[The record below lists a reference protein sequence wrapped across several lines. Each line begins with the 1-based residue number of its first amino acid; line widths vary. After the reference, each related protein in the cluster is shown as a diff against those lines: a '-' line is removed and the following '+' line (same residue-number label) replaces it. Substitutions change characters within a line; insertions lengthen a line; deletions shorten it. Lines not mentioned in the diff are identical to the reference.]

1 MSLDSA
7 PVKVAI
13 VYNRDSRNVINLFG
27 APNQEKIGLRT
38 IRRLE
43 NALRAGGNQVEA
55 FEADKELIDRLEEF
69 MPRVVKGEQP
79 GMVFNVSYGLQ
90 GQARYTHVPSILEM
104 VGIPYVASGPLGHSL
119 ALDKVVTKMIL
130 RQHGIPTPEFAVLES
145 PDVPIPSEVVYPS
158 IVKPK
163 NEAVSF
169 GLRVVAD
176 DDELRAG
183 ARLIFEKYGQP
194 VLVERFIEGRE
205 VNVGL
210 LGNGP
215 PEAFPPVELT
225 FGAGGPQ
232 IYTYEDKT
240 GRSGRSIE
248 PVCPAPIGEELSRR
262 AQELAVAAFGALGL
276 YDCARVDFRLDG
288 EDGLYILEV
297 NSLPSLGEHGSYLV
311 GAAHVGLD
319 FQGFVNRL
327 LEVARARYF
336 GTPNPPVLD
345 GRKADPR
352 RHAVAFV
359 TQRRERIERG
369 VREWVELSSRH
380 GDPVGLRRAAD
391 RAGNLFE
398 ELAMVPIPDLARP
411 PTVTAW
417 QTQAGLDGGTLFVAA
432 LDTPRTAPAL
442 AQPFRRDP
450 ERLHGEAVGQRAAL
464 VSLEYALR
472 SLRNIRRLRRLPL
485 GVVLCTDRT
494 RGAPDS
500 AEAVRAAAA
509 RAARVLVLEPSV
521 SADSVVMRRR
531 GNRRYTLT
539 VTGDSILPVQTSRRQ
554 ATTRWTIGR
563 LERIAQLTSRK
574 RAVSVSI
581 LDLST
586 EGHALHLPHRVTA
599 GLLATYRDPEQADE
613 LHREI
618 RAILGRGGCRWELT
632 MDWDLPPMAETAGSG
647 ELLEALNG
655 AGGAHGVEFRR
666 ETSSVASLAGLVA
679 GTTPCVCGVGPAA
692 HDRGTPGESIERIGL
707 IERTV
712 VLAEFL
718 ARALE
723 G

>member
-1 MSLDSA
+1 M
-7 PVKVAI
+7 KVAI

-27 APNQEKIGLRT
+27 APNQERIGLRT

-43 NALRAGGNQVEA
+43 NALRAGGNQVQA
-55 FEADKELIDRLEEF
+55 FEADKGLIDRLEEF

-130 RQHGIPTPEFAVLES
+130 RQHGIPTPEFAVLDS
-145 PDVPIPSEVVYPS
+145 PDAPIPSEVVYPS

-169 GLRVVAD
+169 GLRVVSD
-176 DDELRAG
+176 DDDLRDG

-194 VLVERFIEGRE
+194 VLVERFIQGRE

-210 LGNGP
+210 LGNNP
-215 PEAFPPVELT
+215 PEAFPPVELS
-225 FGAGGPQ
+225 FGTGGPQ

-248 PVCPAPIGEELSRR
+248 PICPAPVGDELNQR
-262 AQELAVAAFGALGL
+262 AQELAIAAFGALGL
-276 YDCARVDFRLDG
+276 YDCARVDFRLDDEG
-288 EDGLYILEV
+288 NLYILEV

-311 GAAHVGLD
+311 GAAEVGLD

-352 RHAVAFV
+352 QHAVAFV

-369 VREWVELSSRH
+369 VREWVELSSRY
-380 GDPVGLRRAAD
+380 GDPLGLRRAVD
-391 RAGNLFE
+391 RAGRLFE
-398 ELAMVPIPDLARP
+398 DLAMTPVAELTRSPQVATWETR
-411 PTVTAW
+411 
-417 QTQAGLDGGTLFVAA
+417 AGLDGGTLFVAG
-432 LDTPRTAPAL
+432 LDTPAAGSAL
-442 AQPFRRDP
+442 RQPFRRDP
-450 ERLHGEAVGQRAAL
+450 ERLHGEAVGQRAGL
-464 VSLEYALR
+464 VSLEFTLR

-485 GVVLCTDRT
+485 GVVLCSDQSV
-494 RGAPDS
+494 GSPHS

-521 SADSVVMRRR
+521 SSNGIVLRRR

-539 VTGDSILPVQTSRRQ
+539 VTGNPILPARTSRRQ
-554 ATTRWTIGR
+554 ATARWTIEK

-581 LDLST
+581 LEVST
-586 EGHALHLPHRVTA
+586 ERHALHLPHRVTA
-599 GLLATYRDPEQADE
+599 GLLATYRDVEQIAE
-613 LHREI
+613 LEKQI
-618 RAILGRGGCRWELT
+618 RQILGRGGCRWELET
-632 MDWDLPPMAETAGSG
+632 DWDQPPLPETPAGMQLLAALSRAG
-647 ELLEALNG
+647 ES
-655 AGGAHGVEFRR
+655 HGVQFERQ
-666 ETSSVASLAGLVA
+666 TSSVASPAGLVDA
-679 GTTPCVCGVGPAA
+679 DTPCVCGVGPVAY
-692 HDRGTPGESIERIGL
+692 DRGTPGENIERISL

-718 ARALE
+718 AQQLD

>member
-1 MSLDSA
+1 M
-7 PVKVAI
+7 KVAI

-38 IRRLE
+38 IRRLAA
-43 NALRAGGNQVEA
+43 ALQAGGNQVEA

-130 RQHGIPTPEFAVLES
+130 RQHGIPTPEFAVLDTPEAPIP
-145 PDVPIPSEVVYPS
+145 PDVVFPA

-169 GLRVVAD
+169 GLRVVDND
-176 DDELRAG
+176 DDLRAG
-183 ARLIFEKYGQP
+183 ARLIFEKYGQA

-210 LGNGP
+210 LGNNP
-215 PEAFPPVELT
+215 PEAFPPVELS

-248 PVCPAPIGEELSRR
+248 PICPAPIGEELSRS
-262 AQELAVAAFGALGL
+262 AQEIAVSAFSALGL
-276 YDCARVDFRLDG
+276 YDCARVDFRLDAG
-288 EDGLYILEV
+288 GNLYVLEV

-311 GAAHVGLD
+311 GAATVGLD
-319 FQGFVNRL
+319 FEGFVNRL
-327 LEVARARYF
+327 LDVARARYF

-345 GRKADPR
+345 GRKAEPR
-352 RHAVAFV
+352 QHAVAFV

-369 VREWVELSSRH
+369 VREWVDLSSPH
-380 GDPVGLRRAAD
+380 GDPVGLRRAAG
-391 RAGNLFE
+391 RATELFE
-398 ELAMVPIPDLARP
+398 ALAMLPVPDLTRP
-411 PTVTAW
+411 PQVSTW
-417 QTQAGLDGGTLFVAA
+417 QTQAGLDGGTLFVAG
-432 LDTPRTAPAL
+432 LDTPGAPGAL
-442 AQPFRRDP
+442 RQAFRRDP
-450 ERLHGEAVGQRAAL
+450 ERLYGEAVGQRAGL

-485 GVVLCTDRT
+485 GVVLCTDQT
-494 RGAPDS
+494 QGALHSSD
-500 AEAVRAAAA
+500 AIRIAAA

-521 SADSVVMRRR
+521 SSSGVVLRRR
-531 GNRRYTLT
+531 GNRRYTLV
-539 VTGDSILPVQTSRRQ
+539 VTGDPILPVRTSRRQ
-554 ATTRWTIGR
+554 ATARWTIEK

-581 LDLST
+581 LDLAT
-586 EGHALHLPHRVTA
+586 EAHALHLPHRVTA
-599 GLLATYRDPEQADE
+599 VLLVTYRDIAQAAE
-613 LHREI
+613 IEKEI
-618 RAILGRGGCRWELT
+618 RAILGRGGSRWELT
-632 MDWDLPPMAETAGSG
+632 ADWDRPPMPETAGG
-647 ELLEALNG
+647 AALLEALNS
-655 AGGAHGVEFRR
+655 AGGPHGVEFTR
-666 ETSSVASLAGLVA
+666 ETSSIASLAGLVDD
-679 GTTPCVCGVGPAA
+679 TTPCVCGVGPVVS
-692 HDRGTPGESIERIGL
+692 DRGTPGENIERISL

-718 ARALE
+718 ARELDR
-723 G
+723 

>member
-1 MSLDSA
+1 M
-7 PVKVAI
+7 KVAI

-43 NALRAGGNQVEA
+43 TALRAGGNQVKS
-55 FEADKELIDRLEEF
+55 FEADKGLIDRLEEF

-130 RQHGIPTPEFAVLES
+130 RQHGIPTPEFAVLDNPEA
-145 PDVPIPSEVVYPS
+145 PIPADVVYPS

-169 GLRVVAD
+169 GLRVVED

-183 ARLIFEKYGQP
+183 VRLIFERYGQA

-210 LGNGP
+210 LGNSP
-215 PEAFPPVELT
+215 PETFPPVELS
-225 FGAGGPQ
+225 FGVDGPQ

-240 GRSGRSIE
+240 GRSGRTIE
-248 PVCPAPIGEELSRR
+248 PICPAPIGEELTRT

-276 YDCARVDFRLDG
+276 YDCARVDFRLDV
-288 EDGLYILEV
+288 DGNLYILEV

-311 GAAHVGLD
+311 GAAAVGLD
-319 FQGFVNRL
+319 FAGFVNRL
-327 LEVARARYF
+327 LDVSRARYF

-369 VREWVELSSRH
+369 VREWVDLSSRH
-380 GDPVGLRRAAD
+380 GDPVGLRRAVG
-391 RAGNLFE
+391 RAGDLFG
-398 ELAMVPIPDLARP
+398 ELAMAPVADLTRP
-411 PTVTAW
+411 PQVSTW
-417 QTQAGLDGGTLFVAA
+417 QTQAGLDGGTLFVAG
-432 LDTPRTAPAL
+432 LDTPGASVAMR
-442 AQPFRRDP
+442 QSFRRDP
-450 ERLHGEAVGQRAAL
+450 ERLYGEAVGQRAGL

-472 SLRNIRRLRRLPL
+472 SLRSIRRLRRLPL
-485 GVVLCTDRT
+485 GVVLCTDQAQ
-494 RGAPDS
+494 GSPYS
-500 AEAVRAAAA
+500 AEVIRAAAA
-509 RAARVLVLEPSV
+509 RAGRVLVLEPSV
-521 SADSVVMRRR
+521 APSGLVLRRR
-531 GNRRYTLT
+531 GNRRYTLH
-539 VTGDSILPVQTSRRQ
+539 VTGGSILPVQTTRKQ
-554 ATTRWTIGR
+554 ATARWTIER
-563 LERIAQLTSRK
+563 LERIAQLTSRN
-574 RAVSVSI
+574 RSVSVSI

-586 EGHALHLPHRVTA
+586 EAHALHLPHRVTA
-599 GLLATYRDPEQADE
+599 GLLVTYRDVAQAAEVDK
-613 LHREI
+613 EI
-618 RAILGRGGCRWELT
+618 RTILGRGGCRWELAT
-632 MDWDLPPMAETAGSG
+632 DWDRPPMPETAGG
-647 ELLEALNG
+647 VALQAALNN
-655 AGGAHGVEFRR
+655 AGRPHGIEFQR
-666 ETSSVASLAGLVA
+666 ETSSVSSLAGLVGDA
-679 GTTPCVCGVGPAA
+679 TPCVCGVGPVAYE
-692 HDRGTPGESIERIGL
+692 RGTPGENIERITL

-718 ARALE
+718 AGELD

>member
-1 MSLDSA
+1 M
-7 PVKVAI
+7 KVAI

-27 APNQEKIGLRT
+27 APNQEKIGLKT

-43 NALRAGGNQVEA
+43 NALRAGGNQVKA
-55 FEADKELIDRLEEF
+55 FEADKALIDRLEEF

-130 RQHGIPTPEFAVLES
+130 RQHGLPTPEFAVLDRPEA
-145 PDVPIPSEVVYPS
+145 PIPPEVVYPS

-169 GLRVVAD
+169 GLRVVQNE
-176 DDELRAG
+176 DELRDG
-183 ARLIFEKYGQP
+183 TRLIFEKYGQP

-210 LGNGP
+210 LGNNP
-215 PEAFPPVELT
+215 PEAFPPVELS

-248 PVCPAPIGEELSRR
+248 PICPAPIGEELNER
-262 AQELAVAAFGALGL
+262 AKKLAVAAFGALGL
-276 YDCARVDFRLDG
+276 YDCARVDFRLDDEG
-288 EDGLYILEV
+288 NLYILEV

-311 GAAHVGLD
+311 GAAEVGLD

-352 RHAVAFV
+352 QHAVAFV
-359 TQRRERIERG
+359 TQRRERIERS

-380 GDPVGLRRAAD
+380 GDPVGLRRATD
-391 RAGNLFE
+391 RAGRLFE
-398 ELAMVPIPDLARP
+398 ELAMSPVADLSRP
-411 PTVTAW
+411 PQVTTW
-417 QTQAGLDGGTLFVAA
+417 QTRAGLDGGTLFVAG
-432 LDTPRTAPAL
+432 LDTPLGSSAL
-442 AQPFRRDP
+442 VHPFRRDP
-450 ERLHGEAVGQRAAL
+450 ERLHGEAIGQRAGI

-485 GVVLCTDRT
+485 GVVLCTDQT
-494 RGAPDS
+494 RGAPES
-500 AEAVRAAAA
+500 AEVIRAAAA

-521 SADSVVMRRR
+521 SPNGIVLRRR

-539 VTGDSILPVQTSRRQ
+539 VTGDSILPVRTSPGK
-554 ATTRWTIGR
+554 ATTRWTIAK
-563 LERIAQLTSRK
+563 LERIAQLTSRN

-586 EGHALHLPHRVTA
+586 EAHALHLPHRVTA
-599 GLLATYRDPEQADE
+599 GLLATYRDAAQVAE
-613 LHREI
+613 LEKEI
-618 RAILGRGGCRWELT
+618 RATLGRGGCRWELSL
-632 MDWDLPPMAETAGSG
+632 DWDQPPMLETSAGVR
-647 ELLEALNG
+647 LLEELNESG
-655 AGGAHGVEFRR
+655 LAHGVEFQR
-666 ETSSVASLAGLVA
+666 ETSSVASLAGLVD
-679 GTTPCVCGVGPAA
+679 GDVPRVCGVGPAA
-692 HDRGTPGESIERIGL
+692 HQRGTPSESVERISL

-718 ARALE
+718 ARQLE
-723 G
+723 A

>member
-1 MSLDSA
+1 M
-7 PVKVAI
+7 KVAI

-27 APNQEKIGLRT
+27 APNQEKIGLKT

-43 NALRAGGNQVEA
+43 NALRAGGNQVKA
-55 FEADKELIDRLEEF
+55 FEADKALIDRLEEF

-130 RQHGIPTPEFAVLES
+130 RQHGVPTPEFAVLDS
-145 PDVPIPSEVVYPS
+145 PEAPIPPEVVYPS

-169 GLRVVAD
+169 GLRVVQNE
-176 DDELRAG
+176 DELRDG
-183 ARLIFEKYGQP
+183 TRLIFEKYGQP
-194 VLVERFIEGRE
+194 VLAERFIEGRE

-210 LGNGP
+210 LGNNP
-215 PEAFPPVELT
+215 PEAFPPVELS

-248 PVCPAPIGEELSRR
+248 PICPAPIGEELNTR
-262 AQELAVAAFGALGL
+262 AQEIAVAAFSALGL
-276 YDCARVDFRLDG
+276 YDCARVDFRLDDAG
-288 EDGLYILEV
+288 NLYVLEV

-311 GAAHVGLD
+311 GAAEVGLD

-352 RHAVAFV
+352 QHAVAFV

-369 VREWVELSSRH
+369 VREWVAVSSRH

-391 RAGNLFE
+391 RAGRLFE
-398 ELAMVPIPDLARP
+398 ELAMSPVADLSRP
-411 PTVTAW
+411 PQVTTW
-417 QTQAGLDGGTLFVAA
+417 QTQAGLDGGTLFVAG
-432 LDTPRTAPAL
+432 LDTPLGSSAL
-442 AQPFRRDP
+442 VHPFRRDP
-450 ERLHGEAVGQRAAL
+450 ERLHGEAIGQRAGI

-485 GVVLCTDRT
+485 GVVLCTDQT
-494 RGAPDS
+494 RGAPES
-500 AEAVRAAAA
+500 AEVIRAAAA

-521 SADSVVMRRR
+521 SPNGIVLRRR

-539 VTGDSILPVQTSRRQ
+539 VTGDSILPVRTSPRK
-554 ATTRWTIGR
+554 ATTRWTIAK
-563 LERIAQLTSRK
+563 LEQVAQLTSRN

-586 EGHALHLPHRVTA
+586 EAHALHLPHRVTA
-599 GLLATYRDPEQADE
+599 GLLVTYRDTAQVAE
-613 LHREI
+613 LEKEI
-618 RAILGRGGCRWELT
+618 RATLGRGGCRWELSL
-632 MDWDLPPMAETAGSG
+632 DWDRPPMVETSAGVRLLG
-647 ELLEALNG
+647 ELNESGL
-655 AGGAHGVEFRR
+655 AHGVEFQR
-666 ETSSVASLAGLVA
+666 ETSSVASLAGLVD
-679 GTTPCVCGVGPAA
+679 GDVPRVCGVGPAA
-692 HDRGTPGESIERIGL
+692 YERGTPSESIERISL

-718 ARALE
+718 ARQLE
-723 G
+723 T

>member
-1 MSLDSA
+1 M
-7 PVKVAI
+7 KVAI

-27 APNQEKIGLRT
+27 APNQEKIGLKT

-43 NALRAGGNQVEA
+43 KALQAGGHQVQA

-130 RQHGIPTPEFAVLES
+130 RQHGIPTPEFAVLDNPEA
-145 PDVPIPSEVVYPS
+145 PIPPEVVYPS

-169 GLRVVAD
+169 GLKVVAD
-176 DDELRAG
+176 EDELRDG

-194 VLVERFIEGRE
+194 VLAERFIEGRE

-210 LGNGP
+210 LGNNP
-215 PEAFPPVELT
+215 PEAFPPVELS

-248 PVCPAPIGEELSRR
+248 PVCPAPIGDELNQR
-262 AQELAVAAFGALGL
+262 AQELAIAAFSALGL
-276 YDCARVDFRLDG
+276 YDCARVDFRLDDEG
-288 EDGLYILEV
+288 NLYILEV

-311 GAAHVGLD
+311 GAAAVGLD
-319 FQGFVNRL
+319 FAGFVNRL
-327 LEVARARYF
+327 LEVAQARYF

-352 RHAVAFV
+352 QHAVAYV
-359 TQRRERIERG
+359 TQRRERIERR
-369 VREWVELSSRH
+369 VRDWVDLSSRH
-380 GDPVGLRRAAD
+380 GDPVGLRRATD
-391 RAGNLFE
+391 RAGRLFE
-398 ELAMVPIPDLARP
+398 ELAMVPVNELTRRP
-411 PTVTAW
+411 QVATW
-417 QTQAGLDGGTLFVAA
+417 QTQAGLDGGTLFVAG
-432 LDTPRTAPAL
+432 LDTPAGSAAL
-442 AQPFRRDP
+442 RQPFRRDP
-450 ERLHGEAVGQRAAL
+450 ERLHGEAVGQRAGL

-485 GVVLCTDRT
+485 GVVLCCDQSV
-494 RGAPDS
+494 GSPQS
-500 AEAVRAAAA
+500 AEVVAAAAA

-521 SADSVVMRRR
+521 SSGGIVLRRR

-539 VTGDSILPVQTSRRQ
+539 VTGESILPVQTTRRQ
-554 ATTRWTIGR
+554 ATARWSIEK

-581 LDLST
+581 LDVAT
-586 EGHALHLPHRVTA
+586 ERHALHLPHRLTA
-599 GLLATYRDPEQADE
+599 GLLATYRDPEQAAE
-613 LHREI
+613 LEAEI
-618 RAILGRGGCRWELT
+618 RTILGRRGSRWELEL
-632 MDWDLPPMAETAGSG
+632 DWDRPPMPETPEGAN
-647 ELLEALNG
+647 LLAALNH
-655 AGGAHGVEFRR
+655 AGESHGVQFTR
-666 ETSSVASLAGLVA
+666 ETSSIASPAGLV
-679 GTTPCVCGVGPAA
+679 GDGTPCICGVGPVAY
-692 HDRGTPGESIERIGL
+692 DRGTPGENIERISL

-718 ARALE
+718 AQELD

>member
-1 MSLDSA
+1 M
-7 PVKVAI
+7 KVAI

-27 APNQEKIGLRT
+27 APNQERIGLKT

-43 NALRAGGNQVEA
+43 NALRAGGHQVQA
-55 FEADKELIDRLEEF
+55 FEADKALIDRLEEF

-104 VGIPYVASGPLGHSL
+104 IGIPYVASGPLGHSL

-130 RQHGIPTPEFAVLES
+130 RQHGIPTPEFAVLDTPEA
-145 PDVPIPSEVVYPS
+145 PIPPEVVYPS

-169 GLRVVAD
+169 GLRIVDD
-176 DDELRAG
+176 DDELRDG

-194 VLVERFIEGRE
+194 VLVERFIEGQE

-210 LGNGP
+210 LGNNP
-215 PEAFPPVELT
+215 PEAFPPVELS

-240 GRSGRSIE
+240 GRSGRNIE
-248 PVCPAPIGEELSRR
+248 PVCPAPIGDELNQR

-276 YDCARVDFRLDG
+276 YDCARVDFRLDDEG
-288 EDGLYILEV
+288 NLYILEV

-311 GAAHVGLD
+311 GAAAVGLD

-327 LEVARARYF
+327 LEVAQARYF

-352 RHAVAFV
+352 QHAVAFV
-359 TQRRERIERG
+359 TQRRERIERS

-380 GDPVGLRRAAD
+380 GDPVGLRRALD
-391 RAGNLFE
+391 RAGRLFE
-398 ELAMVPIPDLARP
+398 DLAMTP
-411 PTVTAW
+411 VTELTRAPQVSTW
-417 QTQAGLDGGTLFVAA
+417 QTRAGLDGGTLFVVGV
-432 LDTPRTAPAL
+432 DTPADPSAL
-442 AQPFRRDP
+442 RQPFRRDP
-450 ERLHGEAVGQRAAL
+450 ERLHGEAVGQRAGL

-485 GVVLCTDRT
+485 GVVLCGDQSI
-494 RGAPDS
+494 GSPQS
-500 AEAVRAAAA
+500 AEVVRAASV
-509 RAARVLVLEPSV
+509 RAGRVLVLEPSV
-521 SADSVVMRRR
+521 SSEGVVLRRR
-531 GNRRYTLT
+531 GNRRYSLT
-539 VTGDSILPVQTSRRQ
+539 VTGNAILPVQTSRRQ
-554 ATTRWTIGR
+554 ATARWSIAQ

-581 LDLST
+581 LELST
-586 EGHALHLPHRVTA
+586 ERHALHLPHRLTA
-599 GLLATYRDPEQADE
+599 GLLVTYRDVEQAAE
-613 LHREI
+613 LEAEI
-618 RAILGRGGCRWELT
+618 KAILGRGGCHWELE
-632 MDWDLPPMAETAGSG
+632 MDWDRPPMPETPGGAQ
-647 ELLEALNG
+647 LLAALNR
-655 AGGAHGVEFRR
+655 AGESHGVQFERQ
-666 ETSSVASLAGLVA
+666 TSSIASPAGLV
-679 GTTPCVCGVGPAA
+679 GGGVPCVCGVGPVAF
-692 HDRGTPGESIERIGL
+692 DRGTPGENIERIDL

-718 ARALE
+718 AQQLD